1 MARASGEVVM
11 DMEALQ
17 GISIFTADG
26 ESVQFT
32 DLWDQKNVSPILFFT
47 ETSQLFHECFFVHE
61 PIPLLCEK
69 RQGLQPIDMTECK
82 VSVKCTKYFNCWD
95 LRMVYGDRTEYRV
108 CLLFTWMVEKK
119 MFCNIC

>member
-1 MARASGEVVM
+1 MGPKKCKFNP
-11 DMEALQ
+11 L
-17 GISIFTADG
+17 
-26 ESVQFT
+26 
-32 DLWDQKNVSPILFFT
+32 LH

-61 PIPLLCEK
+61 PILLLCEK

-95 LRMVYGDRTEYRV
+95 LRMVYCDGTEYRV

-119 MFCNIC
+119 MFCNIF